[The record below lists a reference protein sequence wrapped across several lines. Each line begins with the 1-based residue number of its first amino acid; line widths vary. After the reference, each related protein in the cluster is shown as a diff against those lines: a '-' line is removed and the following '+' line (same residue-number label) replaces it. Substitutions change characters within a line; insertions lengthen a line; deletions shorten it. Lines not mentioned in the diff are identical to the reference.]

1 MSGIVIS
8 GRGSFKLKR
17 EFAQCA
23 LPGLHF
29 CKDSEHLFAQGIVW
43 MKICVLC
50 QVANAQI
57 AISGYSAFI
66 GLFTAC
72 QQVEQ
77 CRLTGAIGSNESYA
91 ILFVDLEADSGEDT
105 LRPKRFSYLYD
116 ANYGHAF
123 IL

>member
-1 MSGIVIS
+1 MGSIVIS

-23 LPGLHF
+23 LPGLHL
-29 CKDSEHLFAQGIVW
+29 CKDGEHLFAQGIVW

-72 QQVEQ
+72 QQVEK
-77 CRLTGAIGSNESYA
+77 CRLTGAIGANESYA
-91 ILFVDLEADSGEDT
+91 VLFVDLEADPGEDP
-105 LRPKRFSYLYD
+105 LRPQRFSDLND
-116 ANYGHAF
+116 ANYGHEF
-123 IL
+123 TL